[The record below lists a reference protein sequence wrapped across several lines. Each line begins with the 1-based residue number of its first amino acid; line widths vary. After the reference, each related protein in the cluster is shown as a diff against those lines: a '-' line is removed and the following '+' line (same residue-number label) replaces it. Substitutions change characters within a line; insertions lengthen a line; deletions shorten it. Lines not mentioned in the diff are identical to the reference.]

1 MLLDDLVVLDVT
13 QVVAGSVASMHL
25 ADLGADVLKVERP
38 DTGDIGRSNPP
49 FVAGRSAYFASVNR
63 NKRSLAVDLKDDR
76 GRDVV
81 LDLAEAADVLVENH
95 PPGRLEGFGLGYEAV
110 AERNP
115 GVVYCSITGFGQDG
129 PYADVPALDM
139 VAQAASGHMGLTG
152 PPEGPPYRAGL
163 PVGDLAGAAFAVQSV
178 LAALLRRER
187 TGEGAALD
195 VSMTDALVSWLT
207 VRAGWTF
214 ATGEAYPRTG
224 NELREFVPYN
234 AYPTADGH
242 LAVIVATDRHW
253 RRLCEALDRPG
264 LAEDERFAT
273 VEARREH
280 REAVNDRLAEALAER
295 PADDWFD
302 RLADRGVPCAPV
314 HDTLS
319 VWEDEQVQA
328 RDLRRDLPLDGE
340 PFSAIAYPAQVRGE
354 RFELDRGVPDLGEHT
369 REALAA
375 VGYDDAT
382 VDALLEAGVVD
393 APEG

>member
-1 MLLDDLVVLDVT
+1 MLLDDLTVLDVT

-38 DTGDIGRSNPP
+38 VSGDIGRSNPP
-49 FVAGRSAYFASVNR
+49 HVAGRSAYFASVNR
-63 NKRSLAVDLKDDR
+63 NKRSLAVDLKDER
-76 GRDVV
+76 GRDVL

-95 PPGRLEGFGLGYEAV
+95 PPGRLEGFGLGYDAV
-110 AERNP
+110 SECNP
-115 GVVYCSITGFGQDG
+115 GLVYCSITGFGQTG
-129 PYADVPALDM
+129 PYADIPALDM

-163 PVGDLAGAAFAVQSV
+163 PVGDLAGATYAVQAV

-187 TGEGAALD
+187 TGEGAYLD

-207 VRAGWTF
+207 VRAGYTF

-253 RRLCEALDRPG
+253 RRLCTAIERPE
-264 LAEDERFAT
+264 LADDERYAT
-273 VEARREH
+273 VEARRER
-280 REAVNDRLAEALAER
+280 REAVNDLLREALAER
-295 PADDWFD
+295 STEAWFD
-302 RLADRGVPCAPV
+302 RLAERGVPCAPV
-314 HDTLS
+314 HDTKS
-319 VWEDEQVQA
+319 VWDDPQVEA
-328 RDLRRDLPLDGE
+328 RGLRRDLAFDGE
-340 PFSAIAYPAQVRGE
+340 PFGAIAYPAQVRGE
-354 RFELDRGVPDLGEHT
+354 SFDLRHGVPAVGEHT

-375 VGYDDAT
+375 VGYDDDA
-382 VDALLEAGVVD
+382 VDALLEAGVLD
-393 APEG
+393 EGTW